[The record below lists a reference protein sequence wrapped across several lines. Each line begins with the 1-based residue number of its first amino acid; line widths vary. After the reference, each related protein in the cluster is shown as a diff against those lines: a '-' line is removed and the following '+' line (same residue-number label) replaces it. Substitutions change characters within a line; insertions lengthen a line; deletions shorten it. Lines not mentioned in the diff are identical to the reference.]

1 MSDRKLSQSI
11 AGLSPEFRL
20 VAMVSWLPSNSLS
33 GWHQG
38 VISTLC
44 GQVANWDD
52 FLFLV
57 ERHRIPTL
65 AYANL
70 AAFRELVPADV
81 LETLKKRSHVAKL
94 YALRH
99 VAEFSRLARLLDQ
112 AGIPCLPL
120 KGQVLSQHLYGDP
133 ATRQAKDID
142 LLIRP
147 LDLEKTDNLL
157 RAEGYQ
163 LVEADSGLSPA
174 QARFVLSGHQH
185 YEYHHRQRGIILEL
199 HWRCDLW
206 SDEDMQ
212 LLWNNTDTTRFGGLE
227 LQIMSEELQLLFLCD
242 HGSRHKWFRLKWL
255 GDIARII
262 SVNRV
267 SSWQKIIG
275 LAERLDLQRSLGQ
288 SAVLLKQ
295 LYDIPLPEP
304 MSQLAKKEISSR
316 LACEALDM
324 MKILDDDIISQG
336 GKGEGVRELFYMKR
350 LRPSLPIMTLLR
362 RPLVNT
368 ADYELLRLP
377 DRLFWFY
384 IPLRPVLWFW
394 RHYLSRWITRHNTA
408 LPPG

>member
-1 MSDRKLSQSI
+1 MSDRKLLQSI
-11 AGLSPEFRL
+11 AGLSSEFRL
-20 VAMVSWLPSNSLS
+20 AAMVSWLPSNSLS
-33 GWHQG
+33 GWHMG
-38 VISTLC
+38 LVNRLC

-52 FLFLV
+52 FLSLV
-57 ERHRIPTL
+57 DRHRIPAL

-70 AAFRELVPADV
+70 AEFREVVPADV
-81 LETLKKRSHVAKL
+81 LDALKKRSNVAKL

-99 VAEFSRLARLLDQ
+99 AAEYSRLASLLDQ

-120 KGQVLSQHLYGDP
+120 KGQMLSQQLYGDP
-133 ATRQAKDID
+133 ATRQTKDID

-147 LDLEKTDNLL
+147 QDLEKTDNLL

-185 YEYHHRQRGIILEL
+185 YGYHHRQRGLILEL

-206 SDEDMQ
+206 SNEDMQ
-212 LLWNNTDTTRFGGLE
+212 LLWDNTDSTRFGGLE
-227 LQIMSEELQLLFLCD
+227 LQIMSEELQLVFLCD

-262 SVNRV
+262 TENRV
-267 SSWQKIIG
+267 ASWQKIIG
-275 LAERLDLQRSLGQ
+275 LAEQLDLQRSLGQ

-304 MSQLAKKEISSR
+304 LSQLANTGISER
-316 LACEALDM
+316 LACEALIM
-324 MKILDDDIISQG
+324 MKKSDADINNLS
-336 GKGEGVRELFYMKR
+336 GKGEAVRNIFYLKR

-362 RPLVNT
+362 CMLVST
-368 ADYELLRLP
+368 ADYELVRLP
-377 DRLFWFY
+377 DRLFWLY

-394 RHYLSRWITRHNTA
+394 RNYMSRWIRT
-408 LPPG
+408 